1 MITIQEVLLIHERSI
16 RDFGGSL
23 GVRDYAMLESAVNR
37 PYTTFN
43 NLELYPKIEDKAA
56 SILESIV
63 KNHPFIDGNK
73 RTGYILMRFLL
84 LKNGKDIK
92 ASEEEKYNF
101 VINVASGK
109 LNIDEIKNWINV
121 RLIEKI

>member
-16 RDFGGSL
+16 REFGGSL
-23 GVRDYAMLESAVNR
+23 GVRDFAMLESAVKR
-37 PYTTFN
+37 PYNTFN
-43 NLELYPKIEDKAA
+43 NLELYPEIEDKAA

-73 RTGYILMRFLL
+73 RTGYVLMRFLL
-84 LKNGKDIK
+84 MKSGKDIK

-101 VINVASGK
+101 VINIASGK
-109 LNIDEIKNWINV
+109 LNIDEIKDWIKV
-121 RLIEKI
+121 RLIEKV